1 MNNHLLLTLLS
12 SIALGT
18 VPTSGQVPI
27 IPAKTAQ
34 QTQFPVFE
42 NGYQSREL
50 ANFRLH
56 LDYQADTA
64 SELLVA
70 EGFSLPLP
78 DGSHVLDLT
87 CQQTGSKPTQISV
100 WIDGKALHT
109 NKPLPGGGGQSFTS
123 KDKALR
129 TDQDFTVA
137 ASFQSTADGT
147 IFSKCAP
154 EGPWSEGGKALFIKD
169 GRLTYDVGWVGDLR
183 GPAVS
188 DGKQHRVV
196 LRSIKGI
203 VHLSVDG
210 KPVGKPKKLNS
221 ADDPTHL
228 FKIGLGASDF
238 TGPLNNGAIS
248 NLRYWARS
256 LEGAELTALI
266 KGDVDAVNT
275 PDLNWSTSKNSETFD
290 GLGQPG
296 APVQLTLKTDKSF
309 KGKNA
314 WVQALEIADHANLIR
329 GWNKKTLA
337 EGKVIY
343 NTLCITCHG
352 DQNKEGS
359 LPTALKFHEA
369 PFKNGSDPYRMYQ
382 TLEKGY
388 GMMIPQIQFDA
399 EQKYAAIHYIRE
411 TFLKPLN
418 KSQHFEPSE
427 AYLASLPKGLDL
439 PKIKQSPSVVKKGKP
454 FELMD
459 FGPVLNWTFQ
469 VNRRGNGGGV
479 NIAQKGI
486 NVRLDQGEGGVSKG
500 NAWMLYDEDT
510 MRVATAYSGEFVDW
524 RGIAFD
530 GSHGSHTSIAGEP
543 LFINPDAPAWEH
555 PTKHS
560 WEDER
565 VIGRDSRRYGPL
577 PQDWVR
583 YLGRYRYGQQTIIHY
598 RVGKTEIL
606 ELPGLLPGTSQQV
619 FTRTLNVAKSS
630 HDLLSRIAP
639 DEEGLNVALK
649 GSKGIKLEHKDDGVY
664 LHIPASSTPARLILG
679 FAKMDATELS
689 TALTEPATLT
699 PLTKGGPTQYPE
711 PVITVGK
718 LGNDEDPFAYDTL
731 TIPNQGDNPW
741 NSWMR
746 LGGFDF
752 FQNNPDRAAVCTWL
766 GDVWLVDGVSG
777 DLKELKWRRICT
789 GLFQPLGLKIVDNTI
804 YVTCR
809 DQIARLHDL
818 NGDEEID
825 YVEAFNNDHQVT
837 EHFHE
842 FAMGLQTDKKGNFY
856 YAKSARHAKTAVV
869 PHHGT
874 LLRVSPDG
882 STTEI
887 VAAGFRAANGV
898 CINPD
903 GTWIVTDQEGHWNPK
918 NRINYV
924 KEGGFYGN
932 MYGYHDVTDSSNEA
946 MEQPLTWITN
956 SFDRSPAELLWVPKD
971 AAWGPLNGTL
981 LNLSYGY
988 GKVYTV
994 PHEVLDGQA
1003 QGGMCALPLEASPSG
1018 LHRGRFHPRNK
1029 QLYAVGMFAWAGS
1042 RNADGAFC
1050 RIRATGKPSYMP
1062 IKTAASKGKYTIT
1075 FSDPL
1080 PAEGSFKVKV
1090 WNLKRTANYGSKHY
1104 DEHELKITKSKIKGQ
1119 QATLT
1124 IPDLEPTWGMEISC
1138 DFGNNIKRVI
1148 HASIHQLP

>member
-1 MNNHLLLTLLS
+1 MKTPFILPSVLAAL
-12 SIALGT
+12 ALGS
-18 VPTSGQVPI
+18 PSALAQLPI
-27 IPAKTAQ
+27 VPAKTVA

-42 NGYQSREL
+42 KGQQTRPL

-56 LDYQADTA
+56 LDYKAATA
-64 SELLVA
+64 SKLFLTEAYSL
-70 EGFSLPLP
+70 SLPS
-78 DGSHVLDLT
+78 GSHLLELT

-100 WIDGKALHT
+100 WIDGKALQHNT
-109 NKPLPGGGGQSFTS
+109 VLPNGGGQSFIS
-123 KDKALR
+123 KDKALP
-129 TDQDFTVA
+129 TDKGFTIA
-137 ASFQSTADGT
+137 ASFQSTGDGT
-147 IFSKCAP
+147 LFSKCAP
-154 EGPWSEGGKALFIKD
+154 EGPWSKGAKALFIKD
-169 GRLTYDVGWVGDLR
+169 GRLSYDVGWVGSIN
-183 GPAVS
+183 GP
-188 DGKQHRVV
+188 VV
-196 LRSIKGI
+196 N
-203 VHLSVDG
+203 DG
-210 KPVGKPKKLNS
+210 KPHLAVLRFSKEMVELSLDGKSIGKEKLTS
-221 ADDPTHL
+221 PDVSTHK

-238 TGPLNNGAIS
+238 TGPLNKGS
-248 NLRYWARS
+248 VTNLRYWTRS
-256 LEGAELTALI
+256 IDGPELVSLL
-266 KGDVDAVNT
+266 KGDLDAVNT
-275 PDLNWSTSKNSETFD
+275 PDLNWSASEHGETFD
-290 GLGQPG
+290 GRGQAG
-296 APVQLTLKTDKSF
+296 TPVQLTLKADKSF
-309 KGKNA
+309 TSKKA
-314 WVQALEIADHANLIR
+314 WVQPLEKVDHAKLIK

-337 EGKVIY
+337 EGKAIY

-352 DQNKEGS
+352 DQKKEGS
-359 LPTALKFHEA
+359 LPTALKFHQA
-369 PFKNGSDPYRMYQ
+369 PFKNGSDPYRMFQ

-388 GMMIPQIQFDA
+388 GMMMPQPQFDA
-399 EQKYAAIHYIRE
+399 EQKYALIQYIRE
-411 TFLKPLN
+411 TFLKQDN
-418 KSQHFEPSE
+418 KSQYFKTTP
-427 AYLASLPKGLDL
+427 AYLANLPVGLDL
-439 PKIKQSPSVVKKGKP
+439 PKIAKKNKLAKPGKP

-459 FGPVLNWTFQ
+459 FGPTLNWTFQ
-469 VNRRGNGGGV
+469 INRGGKDK

-486 NVRLDQGEGGVSKG
+486 AVRLDQGDGGVSKG
-500 NAWMLYDEDT
+500 NAWIVYDEDT
-510 MRVATAYSGEFVDW
+510 MRVATAYSGDFVDW

-530 GSHGSHTSIAGEP
+530 GSHGSHTSIAGNP

-555 PTKHS
+555 PTKKS

-565 VIGRDSRRYGPL
+565 VIGRDGRHYGPL

-583 YLGRYRYGQQTIIHY
+583 FLGRYRHGQQTIIHY

-606 ELPGLLPGTSQQV
+606 ELPGLLSGDNQGV

-630 HDLLSRIAP
+630 HDLLSRISPPENGFA
-639 DEEGLNVALK
+639 VALK
-649 GSKGIKLEHKDDGVY
+649 GSKGVSLERKEDGVY
-664 LHIPASSTPARLILG
+664 LRIPAAATPAKLVLG
-679 FAKMDATELS
+679 FANETAAELS
-689 TALTEPATLT
+689 KALTEPAVLA
-699 PLTKGGPTQYPE
+699 PLTKGGPANYPE
-711 PVITVGK
+711 PILTAGT
-718 LGNDEDPFAYDTL
+718 LGNDEDPFAYDIL
-731 TIPNQGDNPW
+731 TIPNKADNPW

-752 FQNNPDRAAVCTWL
+752 FQDNPDRAAVCTWL

-842 FAMGLQTDKKGNFY
+842 FAMGLQTDDKGNFY
-856 YAKSARHAKTAVV
+856 YAKSARHGKKAVV

-882 STTEI
+882 ATTEI
-887 VAAGFRAANGV
+887 VATGFRAANGV
-898 CINPD
+898 CLNPD

-932 MYGYHDVTDSSNEA
+932 MFGYHDVTDSSDEA

-956 SFDRSPAELLWVPKD
+956 SFDRSPAELLWVPED

-994 PHEVLDGQA
+994 PHEVLNGQA
-1003 QGGMCALPLEASPSG
+1003 QGGMCALPIAASPSG
-1018 LHRGRFHPRNK
+1018 LHRGRFHPVNK
-1029 QLYAVGMFAWAGS
+1029 QLYAAGMFAWAGS
-1042 RNADGAFC
+1042 QQSDGAFC
-1050 RIRATGKPSYMP
+1050 RIRSTGKPSYVP
-1062 IKTAASKGKYTIT
+1062 IKTKATKGTYTIT

-1080 PAEGSFKVKV
+1080 PADTSFKVKV
-1090 WNLKRTANYGSKHY
+1090 WNLKRTAKYGSKHL
-1104 DEHELKITKSKIKGQ
+1104 DERELEISKATISGK
-1119 QATLT
+1119 QAILT

-1138 DFGNNIKRVI
+1138 DLGNNNKRVI
-1148 HASIHQLP
+1148 HASIHKLP